1 MFRWSFE
8 VKPSAF
14 GCKIYN
20 RIWPGPGLLL
30 HVAAALPVDSEV
42 MLENFEKPNIIEI
55 LTPFSLYN
63 NFLAEDNFS

>member
-1 MFRWSFE
+1 MAR
-8 VKPSAF
+8 A
-14 GCKIYN
+14 GAI
-20 RIWPGPGLLL
+20 LL